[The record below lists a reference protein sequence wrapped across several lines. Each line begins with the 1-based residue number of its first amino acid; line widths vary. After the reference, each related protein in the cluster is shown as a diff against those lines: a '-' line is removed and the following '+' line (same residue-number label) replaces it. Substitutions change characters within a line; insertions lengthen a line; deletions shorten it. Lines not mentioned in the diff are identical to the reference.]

1 MSRYLITS
9 HVAALAVGI
18 LLSTSQITS
27 AADSQRVRVRGD
39 IASLSGDTL
48 VVKTREG
55 ADQTIALKPEWKVGG
70 IKKASVE
77 DIKPGDFVGIAS
89 LPNQDG
95 GDGALEVLIFPA
107 AMKGTGEGSRP
118 WDLKPNSSMTNATVA
133 KAVKSVDGHTV
144 TLTYQGKEK
153 TISISDDTPIVTFTA
168 AGKSDLTPGAHV
180 IVMGEK
186 AADGTVSAAQVTVGT
201 NGIVPPM

>member
-1 MSRYLITS
+1 MSRYLNTS

-18 LLSTSQITS
+18 LLSTSHVTS
-27 AADSQRVRVRGD
+27 AADAERVRVRGD
-39 IASLSGDTL
+39 IASLTGDTL

-89 LPNQDG
+89 LPKQDG

-168 AGKSDLTPGAHV
+168 AQKSDLTPGAHV

>member
-1 MSRYLITS
+1 MSHYLKTS
-9 HVAALAVGI
+9 AAAALAAGI
-18 LLSTSQITS
+18 LIIASQAAS
-27 AADSQRVRVRGD
+27 AADAERVRVRGD
-39 IASLSGDTL
+39 IASLTGDTL

-55 ADQTIALKPEWKVGG
+55 TDQTIMLKPDWKVGG

-89 LPNQDG
+89 LPKADG

-107 AMKGTGEGSRP
+107 AMKGTGEGNRP

-133 KAVKSVDGHTV
+133 KVVKSVDGHSV

-153 TISISDDTPIVTFTA
+153 TISIADGTPIVTFA
-168 AGKSDLTPGAHV
+168 PAGKPDLTTGAHV

-186 AADGTVSAAQVTVGT
+186 AADGTVSASQVTVGT

>member
-1 MSRYLITS
+1 MSRYLKTTAA
-9 HVAALAVGI
+9 AALAASI
-18 LLSTSQITS
+18 LIIASQAAS
-27 AADSQRVRVRGD
+27 AADAQRVRVRGD
-39 IASLSGDTL
+39 ITSLTGDTL

-55 ADQTIALKPEWKVGG
+55 ADQTIMLKPDWKVGG
-70 IKKASVE
+70 ITKASVE

-89 LPNQDG
+89 LPKADG

-107 AMKGTGEGSRP
+107 AMKGTGEGNRP

-133 KAVKSVDGHTV
+133 KAVKSVDGHSV

-153 TISISDDTPIVTFTA
+153 TISIADDTPIVTFTS
-168 AGKSDLTPGAHV
+168 AGKTDLTAGAHV

>member
-1 MSRYLITS
+1 MHHSLKTTAA
-9 HVAALAVGI
+9 AALAAGMLIVA
-18 LLSTSQITS
+18 SQAS
-27 AADSQRVRVRGD
+27 AADAQRVRVRGD
-39 IASLSGDTL
+39 ITSLTGDTL

-55 ADQTIALKPEWKVGG
+55 TDQTITLKPDWKVGG

-89 LPNQDG
+89 LPKADG

-107 AMKGTGEGSRP
+107 AMKGTGEGNRP

-133 KAVKSVDGHTV
+133 KAVKSVDGHSV

-153 TISISDDTPIVTFTA
+153 TISIANDTPIVTFTS
-168 AGKSDLTPGAHV
+168 AGKPDLTPGAHV

>member
-1 MSRYLITS
+1 MSRYLNTS

-18 LLSTSQITS
+18 LLGTSHVTS
-27 AADSQRVRVRGD
+27 AADPRNVRVRGD
-39 IASLSGDTL
+39 VASLTGDTL

-55 ADQTIALKPEWKVGG
+55 ADQTVTLKPDWKVGG
-70 IKKASVE
+70 IRKASVD

-89 LPNQDG
+89 LPRQDG

-153 TISISDDTPIVTFTA
+153 TISIADDTPIVTFTA
-168 AGKSDLTPGAHV
+168 ARKSDLTPGAHI

-186 AADGTVSAAQVTVGT
+186 ASDGTVSAARVTVGT